1 MKTMHVGELKARFS
15 EVLDLLRRGEEILIS
30 VGRKNEHVG
39 VLVPYSD
46 YKARNSIKLGL
57 LAKNSGFSISDD
69 FELSDSE
76 MLGE

>member
-1 MKTMHVGELKARFS
+1 MSITITIHFSDYEYRFAEHRKTSPIV
-15 EVLDLLRRGEEILIS
+15 
-30 VGRKNEHVG
+30 N
-39 VLVPYSD
+39 LVPYSE

-57 LAKNSGFSISDD
+57 LAKGAGFSICDD

>member
-69 FELSDSE
+69 FELSDLE
-76 MLGE
+76 ILGE